1 MRINFAVINRTCLA
15 IALAAWVAG
24 TPSAARAE
32 AKPNSLF
39 SDGAVLQQGIA
50 VPVWGTANEGEKVT
64 VKFQQQTVTAIAK
77 DGRWLVRL
85 KPLKAGGPFTLTVV
99 GESNTLTITNVLVG
113 EVWLC
118 SGQSNMAFLLPR
130 AASGAE
136 AVAAAA
142 DPQLRLFTVP
152 RSATD
157 TPNTNAPASWEE
169 SSPETAAKFSAVAWF
184 FGRDLR
190 KARHV
195 PVGLINSSVGG
206 TPAEAWTSRATLATD
221 PELKQILERYANTLK
236 NYDPIA
242 VAESHRQAIEDH
254 KVAAAKARVAGK
266 QPPALPRLPA
276 DPRRSNSRP
285 SGLYNGMIAPLE
297 PYAIAGVI
305 WYQGEANSGRAAEY
319 RKLFPA
325 MIQDWRQAWGQGM
338 FPFLFVQI
346 APHDRMS
353 PEIREAQMLSW
364 QQVPRTG
371 IAVITDIGN
380 PTDIHPTQKE
390 PVGDRLALAA
400 RAIAYGESIIYSGP
414 VYTSMKVAGNQ
425 AVLTFKHVGH
435 GLVAKDGD
443 LKGFTIAGEDGQ
455 FTSATAII
463 KGSKVIVTSLS
474 VAKPVAVRYGWAN
487 TPDVNLFNKEGL
499 PATPFRTDV
508 K

>member
-169 SSPETAAKFSAVAWF
+169 SSPETAAKFSPGSLDATCAK
-184 FGRDLR
+184 R
-190 KARHV
+190 
-195 PVGLINSSVGG
+195 G
-206 TPAEAWTSRATLATD
+206 TCR
-221 PELKQILERYANTLK
+221 
-236 NYDPIA
+236 
-242 VAESHRQAIEDH
+242 
-254 KVAAAKARVAGK
+254 
-266 QPPALPRLPA
+266 
-276 DPRRSNSRP
+276 
-285 SGLYNGMIAPLE
+285 
-297 PYAIAGVI
+297 
-305 WYQGEANSGRAAEY
+305 
-319 RKLFPA
+319 
-325 MIQDWRQAWGQGM
+325 
-338 FPFLFVQI
+338 
-346 APHDRMS
+346 
-353 PEIREAQMLSW
+353 
-364 QQVPRTG
+364 
-371 IAVITDIGN
+371 
-380 PTDIHPTQKE
+380 
-390 PVGDRLALAA
+390 
-400 RAIAYGESIIYSGP
+400 
-414 VYTSMKVAGNQ
+414 
-425 AVLTFKHVGH
+425 
-435 GLVAKDGD
+435 
-443 LKGFTIAGEDGQ
+443 
-455 FTSATAII
+455 
-463 KGSKVIVTSLS
+463 
-474 VAKPVAVRYGWAN
+474 WA
-487 TPDVNLFNKEGL
+487 
-499 PATPFRTDV
+499 
-508 K
+508 